1 MRASC
6 REKGCHS
13 LSFLASQEAL
23 ARATPQSPAAD
34 NELGDNQQVIV
45 CFCGTSS
52 RPPQIYRVID
62 NVVHP
67 RRSGPCSSLWVY
79 APLFA
84 GNGCGRSSGTGRAG
98 WGGPSTRQ
106 RKSCCN
112 WVVPQETKSMSATR
126 SSR

>member
-6 REKGCHS
+6 PANGCHS
-13 LSFLASQEAL
+13 PSSLASQEAL
-23 ARATPQSPAAD
+23 ARATPQSPAVD

-45 CFCGTSS
+45 CFCGTPS

-62 NVVHP
+62 KVVYTL
-67 RRSGPCSSLWVY
+67 RSGPCSCLWAY

-84 GNGCGRSSGTGRAG
+84 GNGCGRASGTGRAG
-98 WGGPSTRQ
+98 GAGPSTSQ